1 MIDVGANWILIN
13 SSQRRIYSYTS
24 VSMYCQPLKVTPSV
38 KFLRVTIDNHL
49 NMKLHVGHLGRTYL
63 VSRMNIIRPNSTI
76 ATLLILL
83 YRIFARSCMDYA
95 STVLTILNK
104 TQSHWLEVIQN
115 RCFHYAQRTVD
126 CTCISNDECCSRCNI
141 VSVVQCILAAAS
153 NWWQKASDNNDSIVH
168 FI

>member
-1 MIDVGANWILIN
+1 
-13 SSQRRIYSYTS
+13 
-24 VSMYCQPLKVTPSV
+24 MYCQPLKVTPSV
-38 KFLRVTIDNHL
+38 KFLGVTIDNHL

-104 TQSHWLEVIQN
+104 TQSH
-115 RCFHYAQRTVD
+115 
-126 CTCISNDECCSRCNI
+126 
-141 VSVVQCILAAAS
+141 
-153 NWWQKASDNNDSIVH
+153 
-168 FI
+168 